1 MHIVIPRCICNSKSG
16 YKPGFIYKPV
26 VQNWCKSQKKCHE
39 FINFVGRGGGGGCP
53 ATKPLAFHNPSP
65 YSRAFVR
72 EFYFS
77 RGQSAWGL
85 LEFDTQRRASVSFE
99 APYYDSSIF
108 TGPIHL
114 NIITVSLQL
123 LPIHTPR
130 YQVLLYNSV
139 P

>member
-1 MHIVIPRCICNSKSG
+1 MPRD
-16 YKPGFIYKPV
+16 
-26 VQNWCKSQKKCHE
+26 E
-39 FINFVGRGGGGGCP
+39 
-53 ATKPLAFHNPSP
+53 PLAFHNPSP

-108 TGPIHL
+108 TAPSDTYTEIPGTAVQQRALVPYIIERIFSLLVPI
-114 NIITVSLQL
+114 
-123 LPIHTPR
+123 
-130 YQVLLYNSV
+130 YY
-139 P
+139 